1 MALKIRRGTSKA
13 RIAMIAGDP
22 QEGELVFDT
31 DTNILYIGDS
41 AGTPGGITVGN
52 STSTTPVGNNAE
64 IQYKSGSSLS
74 ANSSA
79 TVITNPNVLLTR
91 GYSGNFVYYTESI
104 TAYSYPSVISG
115 TTNFLEVPFGTCNV
129 FTVDAI
135 RLNTSTTK
143 LTITGFTNMTTGQSM
158 TLILGHTGV
167 NGSVIEIPQGLGIWW
182 AGGVIGGFGST
193 SSIYPGANKRY
204 DVITFFD
211 DGYRIFAN
219 YSLNYSQ

>member
-1 MALKIRRGTSKA
+1 MTLKIRRGA
-13 RIAMIAGDP
+13 RKERINMSSGDP
-22 QEGELVFDT
+22 QEGELIFET
-31 DTNILYIGDS
+31 DTNNLYIGDTN
-41 AGTPGGITVGN
+41 GTPGGIAVGN
-52 STSTTPVGNNAE
+52 VT
-64 IQYKSGSSLS
+64 
-74 ANSSA
+74 
-79 TVITNPNVLLTR
+79 TNPNVLLTR
-91 GYSGNFVYYTESI
+91 GYSGNFIYYTESI